1 MEAQENSQ
9 TEQNVQ
15 TPKKRELALVSR
27 STYIKEKALQ
37 WIFFACAFLA
47 VVTVILIFV
56 FTTYS
61 ALPVFT
67 DIGLADFFSFTWAPS
82 EGHYGIMSLL
92 AGSGLVTVGALA
104 MGVPLGVGTAV
115 YLVEIAGKRVRKLIS
130 PAVDLLAGIPSIIY
144 GFFGMIIIRPFIA
157 QLTGG
162 LGFGALT
169 AWFVLAI
176 MIVPTITTLTID
188 ALNSIPMGIRE
199 ASYAMGATK
208 WQTIYKVVLPAAKL
222 GIVDAIVLGM
232 GRAIGET
239 MAVLMVVGNAPVIPD
254 SIASPISTLTSQIAL
269 DMSYSSGLHRSA
281 LFGMGVVLFIIS
293 ATLVGIVRL
302 ISKKKR
308 GWAMSDSV
316 DTTVDTTSSRERIKR
331 ALSHGKKG
339 RINKDLSN
347 KIMLGVFRAAAYIT
361 TLVLVAIIAYVVIN
375 GLPHI
380 SLDFIFGWP
389 QGVNAE
395 GGIWPTI
402 VSTVYVTALAMLI
415 CTPIAVLAAV
425 YLAEYAKQGKVVEL
439 IRYAADALAS
449 VPSIVMGLFG
459 YALFVEAMGLGLSMV
474 SAALALALL
483 MLPIV
488 MRTTEEAIRAV
499 PRYIRWGAYGLG
511 ATKWQVV
518 SKIVLPSAF
527 GRIATGIV
535 LAIGRA
541 IGETAVVL
549 YTMGQ
554 AINLPISP
562 LDSGRPMTVHLY
574 LLANDGINMNAAYGT
589 ALLLMVIILAFNLF
603 ARFLSRKRR

>member
-1 MEAQENSQ
+1 
-9 TEQNVQ
+9 
-15 TPKKRELALVSR
+15 
-27 STYIKEKALQ
+27 
-37 WIFFACAFLA
+37 
-47 VVTVILIFV
+47 
-56 FTTYS
+56 
-61 ALPVFT
+61 
-67 DIGLADFFSFTWAPS
+67 
-82 EGHYGIMSLL
+82 
-92 AGSGLVTVGALA
+92 
-104 MGVPLGVGTAV
+104 
-115 YLVEIAGKRVRKLIS
+115 
-130 PAVDLLAGIPSIIY
+130 
-144 GFFGMIIIRPFIA
+144 
-157 QLTGG
+157 
-162 LGFGALT
+162 
-169 AWFVLAI
+169 
-176 MIVPTITTLTID
+176 
-188 ALNSIPMGIRE
+188 
-199 ASYAMGATK
+199 
-208 WQTIYKVVLPAAKL
+208 
-222 GIVDAIVLGM
+222 
-232 GRAIGET
+232 
-239 MAVLMVVGNAPVIPD
+239 
-254 SIASPISTLTSQIAL
+254 
-269 DMSYSSGLHRSA
+269 
-281 LFGMGVVLFIIS
+281 
-293 ATLVGIVRL
+293 
-302 ISKKKR
+302 
-308 GWAMSDSV
+308 MSDSV

-425 YLAEYAKQGKVVEL
+425 YLAEYAKQGKIVEL

-554 AINLPISP
+554 AI
-562 LDSGRPMTVHLY
+562 Y
-574 LLANDGINMNAAYGT
+574 FA
-589 ALLLMVIILAFNLF
+589 
-603 ARFLSRKRR
+603 ARFRPPHDGSPVPACQRRHQHERSLRHRALADGDHSGLQPVCALPVAQASLVKESHVRLSVRSHAGASGHYGQGFQLLVR

>member
-1 MEAQENSQ
+1 
-9 TEQNVQ
+9 
-15 TPKKRELALVSR
+15 
-27 STYIKEKALQ
+27 
-37 WIFFACAFLA
+37 
-47 VVTVILIFV
+47 
-56 FTTYS
+56 
-61 ALPVFT
+61 
-67 DIGLADFFSFTWAPS
+67 
-82 EGHYGIMSLL
+82 
-92 AGSGLVTVGALA
+92 
-104 MGVPLGVGTAV
+104 
-115 YLVEIAGKRVRKLIS
+115 
-130 PAVDLLAGIPSIIY
+130 
-144 GFFGMIIIRPFIA
+144 
-157 QLTGG
+157 
-162 LGFGALT
+162 
-169 AWFVLAI
+169 
-176 MIVPTITTLTID
+176 
-188 ALNSIPMGIRE
+188 
-199 ASYAMGATK
+199 
-208 WQTIYKVVLPAAKL
+208 
-222 GIVDAIVLGM
+222 
-232 GRAIGET
+232 
-239 MAVLMVVGNAPVIPD
+239 
-254 SIASPISTLTSQIAL
+254 
-269 DMSYSSGLHRSA
+269 
-281 LFGMGVVLFIIS
+281 
-293 ATLVGIVRL
+293 
-302 ISKKKR
+302 
-308 GWAMSDSV
+308 MSDSV
-316 DTTVDTTSSRERIKR
+316 DTTVDATSSRELIKR

-361 TLVLVAIIAYVVIN
+361 TLVLIAIIAYVVIN

-415 CTPIAVLAAV
+415 CTPVAVLAAV
-425 YLAEYAKQGKVVEL
+425 YLAEYAKQGKIVDI

-589 ALLLMVIILAFNLF
+589 ALLLMAIILAFNLF
-603 ARFLSRKRR
+603 ARYLSRKRR

>member
-1 MEAQENSQ
+1 
-9 TEQNVQ
+9 
-15 TPKKRELALVSR
+15 
-27 STYIKEKALQ
+27 
-37 WIFFACAFLA
+37 
-47 VVTVILIFV
+47 
-56 FTTYS
+56 
-61 ALPVFT
+61 
-67 DIGLADFFSFTWAPS
+67 
-82 EGHYGIMSLL
+82 
-92 AGSGLVTVGALA
+92 
-104 MGVPLGVGTAV
+104 
-115 YLVEIAGKRVRKLIS
+115 
-130 PAVDLLAGIPSIIY
+130 
-144 GFFGMIIIRPFIA
+144 
-157 QLTGG
+157 
-162 LGFGALT
+162 
-169 AWFVLAI
+169 
-176 MIVPTITTLTID
+176 
-188 ALNSIPMGIRE
+188 
-199 ASYAMGATK
+199 
-208 WQTIYKVVLPAAKL
+208 
-222 GIVDAIVLGM
+222 
-232 GRAIGET
+232 
-239 MAVLMVVGNAPVIPD
+239 
-254 SIASPISTLTSQIAL
+254 
-269 DMSYSSGLHRSA
+269 
-281 LFGMGVVLFIIS
+281 
-293 ATLVGIVRL
+293 
-302 ISKKKR
+302 
-308 GWAMSDSV
+308 MSDSV

-425 YLAEYAKQGKVVEL
+425 YLAEYAKQGKIVEL

-518 SKIVLPSAF
+518 SRSCFLLPLAVLPRALSLPSA
-527 GRIATGIV
+527 V
-535 LAIGRA
+535 PLA
-541 IGETAVVL
+541 
-549 YTMGQ
+549 
-554 AINLPISP
+554 
-562 LDSGRPMTVHLY
+562 RPRWCSTPW
-574 LLANDGINMNAAYGT
+574 
-589 ALLLMVIILAFNLF
+589 
-603 ARFLSRKRR
+603 ARPSIYLSRRSIPAAP

>member
-1 MEAQENSQ
+1 
-9 TEQNVQ
+9 
-15 TPKKRELALVSR
+15 
-27 STYIKEKALQ
+27 
-37 WIFFACAFLA
+37 
-47 VVTVILIFV
+47 
-56 FTTYS
+56 
-61 ALPVFT
+61 
-67 DIGLADFFSFTWAPS
+67 
-82 EGHYGIMSLL
+82 
-92 AGSGLVTVGALA
+92 
-104 MGVPLGVGTAV
+104 
-115 YLVEIAGKRVRKLIS
+115 
-130 PAVDLLAGIPSIIY
+130 
-144 GFFGMIIIRPFIA
+144 
-157 QLTGG
+157 
-162 LGFGALT
+162 
-169 AWFVLAI
+169 
-176 MIVPTITTLTID
+176 
-188 ALNSIPMGIRE
+188 
-199 ASYAMGATK
+199 
-208 WQTIYKVVLPAAKL
+208 
-222 GIVDAIVLGM
+222 
-232 GRAIGET
+232 
-239 MAVLMVVGNAPVIPD
+239 
-254 SIASPISTLTSQIAL
+254 
-269 DMSYSSGLHRSA
+269 
-281 LFGMGVVLFIIS
+281 
-293 ATLVGIVRL
+293 
-302 ISKKKR
+302 
-308 GWAMSDSV
+308 MSDSV

-339 RINKDLSN
+339 RIHKDLSN

>member
-1 MEAQENSQ
+1 
-9 TEQNVQ
+9 
-15 TPKKRELALVSR
+15 
-27 STYIKEKALQ
+27 
-37 WIFFACAFLA
+37 
-47 VVTVILIFV
+47 
-56 FTTYS
+56 
-61 ALPVFT
+61 
-67 DIGLADFFSFTWAPS
+67 
-82 EGHYGIMSLL
+82 
-92 AGSGLVTVGALA
+92 
-104 MGVPLGVGTAV
+104 
-115 YLVEIAGKRVRKLIS
+115 
-130 PAVDLLAGIPSIIY
+130 
-144 GFFGMIIIRPFIA
+144 
-157 QLTGG
+157 
-162 LGFGALT
+162 
-169 AWFVLAI
+169 
-176 MIVPTITTLTID
+176 
-188 ALNSIPMGIRE
+188 
-199 ASYAMGATK
+199 
-208 WQTIYKVVLPAAKL
+208 
-222 GIVDAIVLGM
+222 
-232 GRAIGET
+232 
-239 MAVLMVVGNAPVIPD
+239 
-254 SIASPISTLTSQIAL
+254 
-269 DMSYSSGLHRSA
+269 
-281 LFGMGVVLFIIS
+281 
-293 ATLVGIVRL
+293 
-302 ISKKKR
+302 
-308 GWAMSDSV
+308 MSDSV
-316 DTTVDTTSSRERIKR
+316 DTTVDATSSRELIKR

-361 TLVLVAIIAYVVIN
+361 TLVLLAIIAYVVIN

-402 VSTVYVTALAMLI
+402 VSTIYVTALAMLI
-415 CTPIAVLAAV
+415 CTPVAVLAAV
-425 YLAEYAKQGKVVEL
+425 YLAEYAKQGKIVDI

-535 LAIGRA
+535 LAVGRA

-562 LDSGRPMTVHLY
+562 FDSGRPMTVHLY

-589 ALLLMVIILAFNLF
+589 ALLLMAIILAFNLF
-603 ARFLSRKRR
+603 ARYLSRKRR

>member
-1 MEAQENSQ
+1 
-9 TEQNVQ
+9 
-15 TPKKRELALVSR
+15 
-27 STYIKEKALQ
+27 
-37 WIFFACAFLA
+37 
-47 VVTVILIFV
+47 
-56 FTTYS
+56 
-61 ALPVFT
+61 
-67 DIGLADFFSFTWAPS
+67 
-82 EGHYGIMSLL
+82 
-92 AGSGLVTVGALA
+92 
-104 MGVPLGVGTAV
+104 
-115 YLVEIAGKRVRKLIS
+115 
-130 PAVDLLAGIPSIIY
+130 
-144 GFFGMIIIRPFIA
+144 
-157 QLTGG
+157 
-162 LGFGALT
+162 
-169 AWFVLAI
+169 
-176 MIVPTITTLTID
+176 
-188 ALNSIPMGIRE
+188 
-199 ASYAMGATK
+199 
-208 WQTIYKVVLPAAKL
+208 
-222 GIVDAIVLGM
+222 
-232 GRAIGET
+232 
-239 MAVLMVVGNAPVIPD
+239 
-254 SIASPISTLTSQIAL
+254 
-269 DMSYSSGLHRSA
+269 
-281 LFGMGVVLFIIS
+281 
-293 ATLVGIVRL
+293 
-302 ISKKKR
+302 
-308 GWAMSDSV
+308 MSDSV
-316 DTTVDTTSSRERIKR
+316 DTTVDATSSRELIKR

-361 TLVLVAIIAYVVIN
+361 TLVLLAIMAYVVIN

-402 VSTVYVTALAMLI
+402 VSTIYVTALAMLI
-415 CTPIAVLAAV
+415 CTPVAVLAAV
-425 YLAEYAKQGKVVEL
+425 YLAEYAKQGKIVDI

-562 LDSGRPMTVHLY
+562 FDSGRPMTVHLY

-589 ALLLMVIILAFNLF
+589 ALLLMAIILAFNLF
-603 ARFLSRKRR
+603 ARYLSRKRR

>member
-1 MEAQENSQ
+1 
-9 TEQNVQ
+9 
-15 TPKKRELALVSR
+15 
-27 STYIKEKALQ
+27 
-37 WIFFACAFLA
+37 
-47 VVTVILIFV
+47 
-56 FTTYS
+56 
-61 ALPVFT
+61 
-67 DIGLADFFSFTWAPS
+67 
-82 EGHYGIMSLL
+82 
-92 AGSGLVTVGALA
+92 
-104 MGVPLGVGTAV
+104 
-115 YLVEIAGKRVRKLIS
+115 
-130 PAVDLLAGIPSIIY
+130 
-144 GFFGMIIIRPFIA
+144 
-157 QLTGG
+157 
-162 LGFGALT
+162 
-169 AWFVLAI
+169 
-176 MIVPTITTLTID
+176 
-188 ALNSIPMGIRE
+188 
-199 ASYAMGATK
+199 
-208 WQTIYKVVLPAAKL
+208 
-222 GIVDAIVLGM
+222 
-232 GRAIGET
+232 
-239 MAVLMVVGNAPVIPD
+239 
-254 SIASPISTLTSQIAL
+254 
-269 DMSYSSGLHRSA
+269 
-281 LFGMGVVLFIIS
+281 
-293 ATLVGIVRL
+293 
-302 ISKKKR
+302 
-308 GWAMSDSV
+308 MSDSV

-339 RINKDLSN
+339 HINKDLSN
-347 KIMLGVFRAAAYIT
+347 KLMLGVFRVAAYIT

-402 VSTVYVTALAMLI
+402 VSTIYVTVLAMLI

>member
-1 MEAQENSQ
+1 
-9 TEQNVQ
+9 
-15 TPKKRELALVSR
+15 
-27 STYIKEKALQ
+27 
-37 WIFFACAFLA
+37 
-47 VVTVILIFV
+47 
-56 FTTYS
+56 
-61 ALPVFT
+61 
-67 DIGLADFFSFTWAPS
+67 
-82 EGHYGIMSLL
+82 
-92 AGSGLVTVGALA
+92 
-104 MGVPLGVGTAV
+104 
-115 YLVEIAGKRVRKLIS
+115 
-130 PAVDLLAGIPSIIY
+130 
-144 GFFGMIIIRPFIA
+144 
-157 QLTGG
+157 
-162 LGFGALT
+162 
-169 AWFVLAI
+169 
-176 MIVPTITTLTID
+176 
-188 ALNSIPMGIRE
+188 
-199 ASYAMGATK
+199 
-208 WQTIYKVVLPAAKL
+208 
-222 GIVDAIVLGM
+222 
-232 GRAIGET
+232 
-239 MAVLMVVGNAPVIPD
+239 
-254 SIASPISTLTSQIAL
+254 
-269 DMSYSSGLHRSA
+269 
-281 LFGMGVVLFIIS
+281 
-293 ATLVGIVRL
+293 
-302 ISKKKR
+302 
-308 GWAMSDSV
+308 MSDSV

-339 RINKDLSN
+339 HINKDLSN

-361 TLVLVAIIAYVVIN
+361 TLVLVAIIAYVVVN

-402 VSTVYVTALAMLI
+402 VSTIYVTALAMLI
-415 CTPIAVLAAV
+415 CTPVAVLAAV

-474 SAALALALL
+474 SAAPALALL

>member
-1 MEAQENSQ
+1 
-9 TEQNVQ
+9 
-15 TPKKRELALVSR
+15 
-27 STYIKEKALQ
+27 
-37 WIFFACAFLA
+37 
-47 VVTVILIFV
+47 
-56 FTTYS
+56 
-61 ALPVFT
+61 
-67 DIGLADFFSFTWAPS
+67 
-82 EGHYGIMSLL
+82 
-92 AGSGLVTVGALA
+92 
-104 MGVPLGVGTAV
+104 
-115 YLVEIAGKRVRKLIS
+115 
-130 PAVDLLAGIPSIIY
+130 
-144 GFFGMIIIRPFIA
+144 
-157 QLTGG
+157 
-162 LGFGALT
+162 
-169 AWFVLAI
+169 
-176 MIVPTITTLTID
+176 
-188 ALNSIPMGIRE
+188 
-199 ASYAMGATK
+199 
-208 WQTIYKVVLPAAKL
+208 
-222 GIVDAIVLGM
+222 
-232 GRAIGET
+232 
-239 MAVLMVVGNAPVIPD
+239 
-254 SIASPISTLTSQIAL
+254 
-269 DMSYSSGLHRSA
+269 
-281 LFGMGVVLFIIS
+281 
-293 ATLVGIVRL
+293 
-302 ISKKKR
+302 
-308 GWAMSDSV
+308 MSDSV
-316 DTTVDTTSSRERIKR
+316 DTTVDATSSRERIKR

-339 RINKDLSN
+339 HINKDLSN

>member
-1 MEAQENSQ
+1 M
-9 TEQNVQ
+9 T
-15 TPKKRELALVSR
+15 
-27 STYIKEKALQ
+27 
-37 WIFFACAFLA
+37 
-47 VVTVILIFV
+47 
-56 FTTYS
+56 
-61 ALPVFT
+61 
-67 DIGLADFFSFTWAPS
+67 
-82 EGHYGIMSLL
+82 
-92 AGSGLVTVGALA
+92 
-104 MGVPLGVGTAV
+104 
-115 YLVEIAGKRVRKLIS
+115 
-130 PAVDLLAGIPSIIY
+130 
-144 GFFGMIIIRPFIA
+144 
-157 QLTGG
+157 
-162 LGFGALT
+162 
-169 AWFVLAI
+169 
-176 MIVPTITTLTID
+176 
-188 ALNSIPMGIRE
+188 
-199 ASYAMGATK
+199 
-208 WQTIYKVVLPAAKL
+208 
-222 GIVDAIVLGM
+222 
-232 GRAIGET
+232 
-239 MAVLMVVGNAPVIPD
+239 
-254 SIASPISTLTSQIAL
+254 
-269 DMSYSSGLHRSA
+269 
-281 LFGMGVVLFIIS
+281 
-293 ATLVGIVRL
+293 
-302 ISKKKR
+302 
-308 GWAMSDSV
+308 DSV

-339 RINKDLSN
+339 RISKDLSN

-415 CTPIAVLAAV
+415 CTPVAVLAAV
-425 YLAEYAKQGKVVEL
+425 YLAEYAKQGKVVDI

-511 ATKWQVV
+511 ATNWQVV

-589 ALLLMVIILAFNLF
+589 ALLLMAIILAFNLF
-603 ARFLSRKRR
+603 ARYLSRKRR

>member
-1 MEAQENSQ
+1 
-9 TEQNVQ
+9 
-15 TPKKRELALVSR
+15 
-27 STYIKEKALQ
+27 
-37 WIFFACAFLA
+37 
-47 VVTVILIFV
+47 
-56 FTTYS
+56 
-61 ALPVFT
+61 
-67 DIGLADFFSFTWAPS
+67 
-82 EGHYGIMSLL
+82 
-92 AGSGLVTVGALA
+92 
-104 MGVPLGVGTAV
+104 
-115 YLVEIAGKRVRKLIS
+115 
-130 PAVDLLAGIPSIIY
+130 
-144 GFFGMIIIRPFIA
+144 
-157 QLTGG
+157 
-162 LGFGALT
+162 
-169 AWFVLAI
+169 
-176 MIVPTITTLTID
+176 
-188 ALNSIPMGIRE
+188 
-199 ASYAMGATK
+199 
-208 WQTIYKVVLPAAKL
+208 
-222 GIVDAIVLGM
+222 
-232 GRAIGET
+232 
-239 MAVLMVVGNAPVIPD
+239 
-254 SIASPISTLTSQIAL
+254 
-269 DMSYSSGLHRSA
+269 
-281 LFGMGVVLFIIS
+281 
-293 ATLVGIVRL
+293 
-302 ISKKKR
+302 
-308 GWAMSDSV
+308 MSDSV
-316 DTTVDTTSSRERIKR
+316 DTTVDTTSSRELIKR

-361 TLVLVAIIAYVVIN
+361 TLVLLAIIAYVVIN

-402 VSTVYVTALAMLI
+402 VSTVYVTVLAMLI
-415 CTPIAVLAAV
+415 CTPVAVLAAV
-425 YLAEYAKQGKVVEL
+425 YLAEYAKQGKVVDI

-603 ARFLSRKRR
+603 ARYLSRKRR

>member
-1 MEAQENSQ
+1 
-9 TEQNVQ
+9 
-15 TPKKRELALVSR
+15 
-27 STYIKEKALQ
+27 
-37 WIFFACAFLA
+37 
-47 VVTVILIFV
+47 
-56 FTTYS
+56 
-61 ALPVFT
+61 
-67 DIGLADFFSFTWAPS
+67 
-82 EGHYGIMSLL
+82 
-92 AGSGLVTVGALA
+92 
-104 MGVPLGVGTAV
+104 
-115 YLVEIAGKRVRKLIS
+115 
-130 PAVDLLAGIPSIIY
+130 
-144 GFFGMIIIRPFIA
+144 
-157 QLTGG
+157 
-162 LGFGALT
+162 
-169 AWFVLAI
+169 
-176 MIVPTITTLTID
+176 
-188 ALNSIPMGIRE
+188 
-199 ASYAMGATK
+199 
-208 WQTIYKVVLPAAKL
+208 
-222 GIVDAIVLGM
+222 
-232 GRAIGET
+232 
-239 MAVLMVVGNAPVIPD
+239 
-254 SIASPISTLTSQIAL
+254 
-269 DMSYSSGLHRSA
+269 
-281 LFGMGVVLFIIS
+281 
-293 ATLVGIVRL
+293 
-302 ISKKKR
+302 
-308 GWAMSDSV
+308 MSDSV

-339 RINKDLSN
+339 IINKDLSN

-361 TLVLVAIIAYVVIN
+361 TLVLIAIIAYVVIN

-402 VSTVYVTALAMLI
+402 VSTIYVTALAMLI
-415 CTPIAVLAAV
+415 CTPVAVLAAV
-425 YLAEYAKQGKVVEL
+425 YLAEYAKQGKVVDI

-589 ALLLMVIILAFNLF
+589 ALLLMAIILAFNLF
-603 ARFLSRKRR
+603 ARYLSRKRR

>member
-1 MEAQENSQ
+1 
-9 TEQNVQ
+9 
-15 TPKKRELALVSR
+15 
-27 STYIKEKALQ
+27 
-37 WIFFACAFLA
+37 
-47 VVTVILIFV
+47 
-56 FTTYS
+56 
-61 ALPVFT
+61 
-67 DIGLADFFSFTWAPS
+67 
-82 EGHYGIMSLL
+82 
-92 AGSGLVTVGALA
+92 
-104 MGVPLGVGTAV
+104 
-115 YLVEIAGKRVRKLIS
+115 
-130 PAVDLLAGIPSIIY
+130 
-144 GFFGMIIIRPFIA
+144 
-157 QLTGG
+157 
-162 LGFGALT
+162 
-169 AWFVLAI
+169 
-176 MIVPTITTLTID
+176 
-188 ALNSIPMGIRE
+188 
-199 ASYAMGATK
+199 
-208 WQTIYKVVLPAAKL
+208 
-222 GIVDAIVLGM
+222 
-232 GRAIGET
+232 
-239 MAVLMVVGNAPVIPD
+239 
-254 SIASPISTLTSQIAL
+254 
-269 DMSYSSGLHRSA
+269 
-281 LFGMGVVLFIIS
+281 
-293 ATLVGIVRL
+293 
-302 ISKKKR
+302 
-308 GWAMSDSV
+308 MSDSV

-415 CTPIAVLAAV
+415 CTPIAVLGSRLSGRVRQAGQGRRASFAMLPMPWPRCPPSLWAC
-425 YLAEYAKQGKVVEL
+425 LAT
-439 IRYAADALAS
+439 
-449 VPSIVMGLFG
+449 PC
-459 YALFVEAMGLGLSMV
+459 LSRLWAWAFRW
-474 SAALALALL
+474 SRPPWHSRFL

-603 ARFLSRKRR
+603 ARLPVAQASLVKESHVRLSVRSHVGASGHYGQGFQLLVR

>member
-1 MEAQENSQ
+1 
-9 TEQNVQ
+9 
-15 TPKKRELALVSR
+15 
-27 STYIKEKALQ
+27 
-37 WIFFACAFLA
+37 
-47 VVTVILIFV
+47 
-56 FTTYS
+56 
-61 ALPVFT
+61 
-67 DIGLADFFSFTWAPS
+67 
-82 EGHYGIMSLL
+82 
-92 AGSGLVTVGALA
+92 
-104 MGVPLGVGTAV
+104 
-115 YLVEIAGKRVRKLIS
+115 
-130 PAVDLLAGIPSIIY
+130 
-144 GFFGMIIIRPFIA
+144 
-157 QLTGG
+157 
-162 LGFGALT
+162 
-169 AWFVLAI
+169 
-176 MIVPTITTLTID
+176 
-188 ALNSIPMGIRE
+188 
-199 ASYAMGATK
+199 
-208 WQTIYKVVLPAAKL
+208 
-222 GIVDAIVLGM
+222 
-232 GRAIGET
+232 
-239 MAVLMVVGNAPVIPD
+239 
-254 SIASPISTLTSQIAL
+254 
-269 DMSYSSGLHRSA
+269 
-281 LFGMGVVLFIIS
+281 
-293 ATLVGIVRL
+293 
-302 ISKKKR
+302 
-308 GWAMSDSV
+308 MSDSV
-316 DTTVDTTSSRERIKR
+316 DTTVDATSSRELIKR

-361 TLVLVAIIAYVVIN
+361 TLVLLAIIAYVVIN

-402 VSTVYVTALAMLI
+402 VSTIYVTALAMLI
-415 CTPIAVLAAV
+415 CTPVAVLAAV
-425 YLAEYAKQGKVVEL
+425 YLAEYAKQGKIVDI

-459 YALFVEAMGLGLSMV
+459 YALFVEAMGLGLSIV

-562 LDSGRPMTVHLY
+562 FDSGRPMTVHLY

-589 ALLLMVIILAFNLF
+589 ALLLMAIILAFNLF
-603 ARFLSRKRR
+603 ARYLSRKRR

>member
-1 MEAQENSQ
+1 M
-9 TEQNVQ
+9 
-15 TPKKRELALVSR
+15 
-27 STYIKEKALQ
+27 
-37 WIFFACAFLA
+37 F
-47 VVTVILIFV
+47 
-56 FTTYS
+56 
-61 ALPVFT
+61 
-67 DIGLADFFSFTWAPS
+67 
-82 EGHYGIMSLL
+82 
-92 AGSGLVTVGALA
+92 
-104 MGVPLGVGTAV
+104 
-115 YLVEIAGKRVRKLIS
+115 
-130 PAVDLLAGIPSIIY
+130 
-144 GFFGMIIIRPFIA
+144 
-157 QLTGG
+157 
-162 LGFGALT
+162 
-169 AWFVLAI
+169 
-176 MIVPTITTLTID
+176 
-188 ALNSIPMGIRE
+188 
-199 ASYAMGATK
+199 
-208 WQTIYKVVLPAAKL
+208 
-222 GIVDAIVLGM
+222 
-232 GRAIGET
+232 
-239 MAVLMVVGNAPVIPD
+239 
-254 SIASPISTLTSQIAL
+254 
-269 DMSYSSGLHRSA
+269 
-281 LFGMGVVLFIIS
+281 
-293 ATLVGIVRL
+293 
-302 ISKKKR
+302 
-308 GWAMSDSV
+308 DSV

-339 RINKDLSN
+339 RISKDLSN

-527 GRIATGIV
+527 GRVATGIV

>member
-1 MEAQENSQ
+1 
-9 TEQNVQ
+9 
-15 TPKKRELALVSR
+15 
-27 STYIKEKALQ
+27 
-37 WIFFACAFLA
+37 
-47 VVTVILIFV
+47 
-56 FTTYS
+56 
-61 ALPVFT
+61 
-67 DIGLADFFSFTWAPS
+67 
-82 EGHYGIMSLL
+82 
-92 AGSGLVTVGALA
+92 
-104 MGVPLGVGTAV
+104 
-115 YLVEIAGKRVRKLIS
+115 
-130 PAVDLLAGIPSIIY
+130 
-144 GFFGMIIIRPFIA
+144 
-157 QLTGG
+157 
-162 LGFGALT
+162 
-169 AWFVLAI
+169 
-176 MIVPTITTLTID
+176 
-188 ALNSIPMGIRE
+188 
-199 ASYAMGATK
+199 
-208 WQTIYKVVLPAAKL
+208 
-222 GIVDAIVLGM
+222 
-232 GRAIGET
+232 
-239 MAVLMVVGNAPVIPD
+239 
-254 SIASPISTLTSQIAL
+254 
-269 DMSYSSGLHRSA
+269 
-281 LFGMGVVLFIIS
+281 
-293 ATLVGIVRL
+293 
-302 ISKKKR
+302 
-308 GWAMSDSV
+308 MSDSV

-339 RINKDLSN
+339 IINKDLSN

-361 TLVLVAIIAYVVIN
+361 TLVLIAIIAYVVIN

-395 GGIWPTI
+395 CGIWPTI
-402 VSTVYVTALAMLI
+402 VSTIYVTALAMLI
-415 CTPIAVLAAV
+415 CTPVAVLAAV
-425 YLAEYAKQGKVVEL
+425 YLAEYAKQGKVVDI

-589 ALLLMVIILAFNLF
+589 ALLLMAIILAFNLF
-603 ARFLSRKRR
+603 ARYLSRKRR

>member
-1 MEAQENSQ
+1 
-9 TEQNVQ
+9 
-15 TPKKRELALVSR
+15 
-27 STYIKEKALQ
+27 
-37 WIFFACAFLA
+37 
-47 VVTVILIFV
+47 
-56 FTTYS
+56 
-61 ALPVFT
+61 
-67 DIGLADFFSFTWAPS
+67 
-82 EGHYGIMSLL
+82 
-92 AGSGLVTVGALA
+92 
-104 MGVPLGVGTAV
+104 
-115 YLVEIAGKRVRKLIS
+115 
-130 PAVDLLAGIPSIIY
+130 
-144 GFFGMIIIRPFIA
+144 
-157 QLTGG
+157 
-162 LGFGALT
+162 
-169 AWFVLAI
+169 
-176 MIVPTITTLTID
+176 
-188 ALNSIPMGIRE
+188 
-199 ASYAMGATK
+199 
-208 WQTIYKVVLPAAKL
+208 
-222 GIVDAIVLGM
+222 
-232 GRAIGET
+232 
-239 MAVLMVVGNAPVIPD
+239 
-254 SIASPISTLTSQIAL
+254 
-269 DMSYSSGLHRSA
+269 
-281 LFGMGVVLFIIS
+281 
-293 ATLVGIVRL
+293 
-302 ISKKKR
+302 
-308 GWAMSDSV
+308 MSDSV

-339 RINKDLSN
+339 RINMDLSN

-425 YLAEYAKQGKVVEL
+425 YLAEYAKQGKIVEL

-589 ALLLMVIILAFNLF
+589 ALLLMVIILAFILF